1 MAKLAPG
8 ARPRAKPAS
17 PEKKAAVRK
26 TAPASPER
34 KTAVRKLASPAPG
47 KKAAVRKAA
56 TPASAPKTA
65 VRHTATPAAARRA
78 TGAAAAGAGEAPL
91 GRQAQKTQLA
101 RDKIIGAVIAL
112 IKEGGFANATAS
124 RIAARAGMTW
134 GAAQHHFGAKEDIL
148 DAILERSHQQFSA
161 RMSDPALRGGPLA
174 GRVDRFVELMWA
186 HYQDDLYLV
195 ALEILL
201 AMRGFQ
207 RAQPSRAEERHIR
220 AHQKLMRE
228 IFSDSRL
235 DDAQLREAMTFV
247 HCFLTGLSIEHVF
260 ERKLRHVDR
269 HLQRI
274 KLALLGMVGER

>member
-1 MAKLAPG
+1 MAKTSAG
-8 ARPRAKPAS
+8 TRPRATKKRS
-17 PEKKAAVRK
+17 PEKRASAK
-26 TAPASPER
+26 TA
-34 KTAVRKLASPAPG
+34 T
-47 KKAAVRKAA
+47 
-56 TPASAPKTA
+56 
-65 VRHTATPAAARRA
+65 
-78 TGAAAAGAGEAPL
+78 APL

-101 RDKIIGAVIAL
+101 REKIIGAVIAL
-112 IKEGGFANATAS
+112 IKEGGYANATAS
-124 RIAARAGMTW
+124 RIAERAGMTW

-148 DAILERSHQQFSA
+148 GAILDMSHESFSA
-161 RMSDPALRGGPLA
+161 RMDDPALRSGSIA
-174 GRVDRFVELMWA
+174 TRASRFVDLMWV

-207 RAQPSRAEERHIR
+207 RAAPSSAEERHIR

-228 IFSDSRL
+228 IFSDSKL

-260 ERKLRHVDR
+260 ERKVRHVER

-274 KLALLGMVGER
+274 KLALLGMLGGI

>member
-1 MAKLAPG
+1 MAKPAPG
-8 ARPRAKPAS
+8 ARPRAKTAS

-26 TAPASPER
+26 AAPASPEKKIATR
-34 KTAVRKLASPAPG
+34 KIASPAPG

-56 TPASAPKTA
+56 APASVPKTA
-65 VRHTATPAAARRA
+65 VRHTATRAAAPRVTGTTAA
-78 TGAAAAGAGEAPL
+78 TAGDAPL
-91 GRQAQKTQLA
+91 GRQAQKAQLA

-148 DAILERSHQQFSA
+148 DAILELSHRQFSA
-161 RMSDPALRGGPLA
+161 RMSDPALRGGALA
-174 GRVDRFVELMWA
+174 GRVDRFVELMWV

-228 IFSDSRL
+228 IFSDSTL

-274 KLALLGMVGER
+274 KQALLGMVGGR

>member
-1 MAKLAPG
+1 MAKPAPG
-8 ARPRAKPAS
+8 ARPRAKTAS
-17 PEKKAAVRK
+17 PQQQTAVRKTAPKPPAKKAAVRK
-26 TAPASPER
+26 TATR
-34 KTAVRKLASPAPG
+34 
-47 KKAAVRKAA
+47 
-56 TPASAPKTA
+56 
-65 VRHTATPAAARRA
+65 AAAPRA
-78 TGAAAAGAGEAPL
+78 TAAGDAPL
-91 GRQAQKTQLA
+91 GRQAQKAQLA
-101 RDKIIGAVIAL
+101 RDRIIGAVIAL

-148 DAILERSHQQFSA
+148 DAILEMSHRQFSA
-161 RMSDPALRGGPLA
+161 RMSDPALRGGALA
-174 GRVDRFVELMWA
+174 GRVDRFVELMWV

-207 RAQPSRAEERHIR
+207 RARPSRAEERHIR

-228 IFSDSRL
+228 IFSDSTL
-235 DDAQLREAMTFV
+235 DDVQLREAMTFV
-247 HCFLTGLSIEHVF
+247 HCFLTGLSVEHVF

-274 KLALLGMVGER
+274 KQALLGMVGGR